1 MSNEEGW
8 RRLHPLSALV
18 RGGRGTITLAVVL
31 VPALLVGHVSGRVF
45 VDLGLFGLAILVGL
59 VVWLVTRWRIDGDD
73 LQVETGLLRRHSERY
88 PLSQLQAVDVV
99 QPGLARVFGLAE
111 LRLRMGGSTGSH
123 ARLAY
128 LHASEVEPLRLRFLS
143 LAERA
148 RGDEES
154 PPPEASA
161 EEHVLSVVPT
171 GRLIGSLLISDVGLL
186 AEALLAGL
194 IVTAIY
200 SERAAFALVSAGI
213 VGILALG
220 SAVWSRFNGEYMLTV
235 AESADGLH
243 VRSGLIGLTAETIRP
258 GRVQAVRMVEPFLW
272 RRLGWCRLELDLAG
286 RQRKKGE
293 NRAASKR
300 LRAVLPVGSRAVAEE
315 LLDRLLPDRPR
326 EQSRPPR
333 RAWWKSPLRYRW
345 LAWGRTE
352 TCVVATSGRLRRVT
366 CWVPLEK
373 VQSFRRIQGPA
384 QRRLRLVSLHL
395 DTAGRSLHATL
406 RDRDVAEAD
415 AALVELSALAARARR
430 GHAAVTAPATS
441 VPGS

>member
-1 MSNEEGW
+1 
-8 RRLHPLSALV
+8 
-18 RGGRGTITLAVVL
+18 
-31 VPALLVGHVSGRVF
+31 
-45 VDLGLFGLAILVGL
+45 
-59 VVWLVTRWRIDGDD
+59 
-73 LQVETGLLRRHSERY
+73 
-88 PLSQLQAVDVV
+88 
-99 QPGLARVFGLAE
+99 
-111 LRLRMGGSTGSH
+111 MGGSTGSH

-128 LHASEVEPLRLRFLS
+128 LHASEAEPLRLRFLS

-148 RGDEES
+148 RGGQES
-154 PPPEASA
+154 EAPEVSA
-161 EEHVLSVVPT
+161 EERVLSVVPT

-186 AEALLAGL
+186 AEVLLVGL
-194 IVTAIY
+194 SVTAIY
-200 SERAAFALVSAGI
+200 SEQAAFAVVSAGI

-220 SAVWSRFNGEYMLTV
+220 SAVWSRFNGEYQLTV
-235 AESADGLH
+235 AESAEGLH

-258 GRVQAVRMVEPFLW
+258 GRVQAVRMVEPLLW

-293 NRAASKR
+293 NRAESKR
-300 LRAVLPVGSRAVAEE
+300 LRAVLPVGNRAVAEE

-384 QRRLRLVSLHL
+384 QRRLRLANLHL

-406 RDRDVAEAD
+406 RDRDVVEAD
-415 AALVELSALAARARR
+415 AALVELRALAGRARR
-430 GHAAVTAPATS
+430 EVTRP
-441 VPGS
+441 